1 MCLQIWI
8 LSKVTLQTPPL
19 SPCQQCGSDGSIYDL
34 YCEKC
39 GTSKI
44 SIYDELTSVMGFA
57 STNPGGGGIL
67 LLNYSVLFW
76 CQGVPRIIVF
86 LNTRALHTSSRYFVI
101 FCHLHTK
108 LLSDTYFH
116 QAKNRKPIFPLFLF
130 LLQTSRAAPD
140 LTAVTT
146 GLQECSTD
154 GQRSTDW
161 LQTTN
166 HWSEMYADSEINF
179 EV

>member
-1 MCLQIWI
+1 M
-8 LSKVTLQTPPL
+8 
-19 SPCQQCGSDGSIYDL
+19 
-34 YCEKC
+34 KC

-44 SIYDELTSVMGFA
+44 SIYDDLTSVIGFA

-67 LLNYSVLFW
+67 LLNYSVLFD
-76 CQGVPRIIVF
+76 VNAF
-86 LNTRALHTSSRYFVI
+86 HALLSSSTHQAVILSYLVI
-101 FCHLHTK
+101 FTANIFQIH
-108 LLSDTYFH
+108 TYFH
-116 QAKNRKPIFPLFLF
+116 QAFEAKNGKPIFPLFLF

-166 HWSEMYADSEINF
+166 H
-179 EV
+179 